1 MIQFEIPKEQAN
13 NIIKVI
19 GVGGGGGNAINHMYR
34 MGIKDVDFI
43 ICNTDAQALD
53 SSPVPTKIYLGKKL
67 TEGLGAGSNPE
78 IGNRAA
84 EESREEIELLLT
96 KNTKMVFITAGMG
109 GGTGTGAAPVIA
121 RIAKDLGILT
131 IGIITTP
138 FMREGRRK
146 RNLAEEG
153 INELRK
159 NTDSMILVNNDKLP
173 LLFGNLSMNAA
184 FAKADDVLCTA
195 AKGISELITITGRM
209 NVDFAD
215 VRNAMTDSGSAL
227 MGIGEANGQNR
238 AIEAVNAA
246 LESPLL
252 NDTNV
257 NGAQHVLAN
266 ITYGRREFMMDEF
279 DQIMTYIEDAVGQ
292 DANIKIGDCLDE
304 SLDDQL
310 RVTLIVT
317 GFEVNNSIKPQGAST
332 VKNIVSEIP
341 VTLTEIPVINAMEPI
356 VVDASIRTD
365 DSVITRVLKTEEERP
380 VKEIFAFDDFDNKW
394 KTNIN
399 EKPEEEKTVTYLN
412 SNAEIINHE
421 SEAIIEREHDVLHA
435 SLSLDEMEMMKRS
448 VDRTSKLKGFN
459 WDLSKPSEDMEEQI
473 SIPAFMRA
481 SVQLDD
487 EIHSSER
494 TSSNLSINTEN
505 KDKPLFE
512 ENNTYFNP
520 PCD

>member
-1 MIQFEIPKEQAN
+1 MADIIKFDIPKEQRN

-43 ICNTDAQALD
+43 ICNTDAQALN
-53 SSPVPTKIYLGKKL
+53 SSPIPTKVFLGKTL
-67 TEGLGAGSNPE
+67 TEGLGAGSNPD
-78 IGNRAA
+78 IGNLAA
-84 EESREEIELLLT
+84 EESREEIEQLLS

-159 NTDSMILVNNDKLP
+159 NTDSVIMVNNDKLP

-238 AIEAVNAA
+238 AIEAINAA

-252 NDTNV
+252 NDANV
-257 NGAQHVLAN
+257 NG
-266 ITYGRREFMMDEF
+266 
-279 DQIMTYIEDAVGQ
+279 
-292 DANIKIGDCLDE
+292 
-304 SLDDQL
+304 
-310 RVTLIVT
+310 
-317 GFEVNNSIKPQGAST
+317 GFP
-332 VKNIVSEIP
+332 
-341 VTLTEIPVINAMEPI
+341 
-356 VVDASIRTD
+356 
-365 DSVITRVLKTEEERP
+365 
-380 VKEIFAFDDFDNKW
+380 
-394 KTNIN
+394 
-399 EKPEEEKTVTYLN
+399 
-412 SNAEIINHE
+412 
-421 SEAIIEREHDVLHA
+421 
-435 SLSLDEMEMMKRS
+435 
-448 VDRTSKLKGFN
+448 
-459 WDLSKPSEDMEEQI
+459 
-473 SIPAFMRA
+473 
-481 SVQLDD
+481 
-487 EIHSSER
+487 
-494 TSSNLSINTEN
+494 
-505 KDKPLFE
+505 
-512 ENNTYFNP
+512 
-520 PCD
+520 

>member
-1 MIQFEIPKEQAN
+1 MIQFDIQTEQRN

-53 SSPVPTKIYLGKKL
+53 SSPIPTKIYLGKTL

-78 IGNRAA
+78 IGRKAA
-84 EESREEIELLLT
+84 EESREEIEQLLH

-146 RNLAEEG
+146 RNLAEQG
-153 INELRK
+153 IKELRE
-159 NTDSMILVNNDKLP
+159 NTDSVILVNNDKLP

-238 AIEAVNAA
+238 AIEAINAA

-252 NDTNV
+252 NDANV
-257 NGAQHVLAN
+257 NGAEHVLAN

-279 DQIMTYIEDAVGQ
+279 DQIMEYIEDAVGEN
-292 DANIKIGDCLDE
+292 ANIKIGDCYDE
-304 SLDDQL
+304 SLEDQL

-317 GFEVNNSIKPQGAST
+317 GFEVNNIISSAE
-332 VKNIVSEIP
+332 KNIVSEISAKPAELP
-341 VTLTEIPVINAMEPI
+341 VSIMVEPASSPMNQSEDVRMTLVEKKEETPLKNENFAFQNYDQNWNVNTPE
-356 VVDASIRTD
+356 
-365 DSVITRVLKTEEERP
+365 KTEQEE
-380 VKEIFAFDDFDNKW
+380 VKKI
-394 KTNIN
+394 
-399 EKPEEEKTVTYLN
+399 TYLN
-412 SNAEIINHE
+412 SNAKIIDPLSSSPVHENHD
-421 SEAIIEREHDVLHA
+421 IIQTT
-435 SLSLDEMEMMKRS
+435 LSLDEMEMLKRS
-448 VDRTSKLKGFN
+448 EDRTSKLKGFN
-459 WDLSKPSEDMEEQI
+459 FDLNKPVEDMEDQI
-473 SIPAFMRA
+473 NIPAYLR
-481 SVQLDD
+481 SNLQLDE

-494 TSSNLSINTEN
+494 ISSNLTLNTEN
-505 KDKPLFE
+505 NDKPLFRT
-512 ENNTYFNP
+512 NNSFFDP
-520 PCD
+520 EVD

>member
-1 MIQFEIPKEQAN
+1 MIQFEIPKEQRD

-34 MGIKDVDFI
+34 LGIKDVDFI
-43 ICNTDAQALD
+43 ICNTDAQALN
-53 SSPVPTKIYLGKKL
+53 SSPIPTKVYLGKTL
-67 TEGLGAGSNPE
+67 TEGLGAGSNPD
-78 IGNRAA
+78 IGNLAA
-84 EESREEIELLLT
+84 EESREEIEQLLT

-159 NTDSMILVNNDKLP
+159 NTDSVIMVNNDKLP

-227 MGIGEANGQNR
+227 MGIGEATGQNR
-238 AIEAVNAA
+238 AIESINAA

-252 NDTNV
+252 NDANV

-292 DANIKIGDCLDE
+292 DANIKIGDCFDE
-304 SLDDQL
+304 NLEDEL

-317 GFEVNNSIKPQGAST
+317 GFEVNNTIKTTTTEKNT
-332 VKNIVSEIP
+332 VAEIP
-341 VTLTEIPVINAMEPI
+341 AKPIEPVKQVELPLEL
-356 VVDASIRTD
+356 
-365 DSVITRVLKTEEERP
+365 SVKTEEVVMTLVEK
-380 VKEIFAFDDFDNKW
+380 KEEAPANNEIAFQDFDNKW
-394 KTNIN
+394 NVGK
-399 EKPEEEKTVTYLN
+399 EKAEEEKNIIYVN
-412 SNAEIINHE
+412 SNAEIIANE
-421 SEAIIEREHDVLHA
+421 IKPLNEQEPVAETIP
-435 SLSLDEMEMMKRS
+435 SLDDLEMQKRTQE
-448 VDRTSKLKGFN
+448 RTSKLKGFN
-459 WDLSKPSEDMEEQI
+459 FDLNRPVDDLEEQI
-473 SIPAFMRA
+473 NTPAYLRLNL
-481 SVQLDD
+481 QLD
-487 EIHSSER
+487 EEVHSSER
-494 TSSNLSINTEN
+494 VSSNITLNTEN
-505 KDKPLFE
+505 KDKPSFDS
-512 ENNTYFNP
+512 NNSFFNP
-520 PCD
+520 KVD

>member
-1 MIQFEIPKEQAN
+1 MIQFEIPKEQRD

-34 MGIKDVDFI
+34 LGIKDVDFI

-53 SSPVPTKIYLGKKL
+53 SSPIPTKVYLGKTL
-67 TEGLGAGSNPE
+67 TEGLGAGSNPD
-78 IGNRAA
+78 IGSRAA
-84 EESREEIELLLT
+84 VESMEEIKQLLT

-121 RIAKDLGILT
+121 RIAKDMGILT

-153 INELRK
+153 ISELRK
-159 NTDSMILVNNDKLP
+159 NTDSVILVNNDKLP

-227 MGIGEANGQNR
+227 MGIGEAVGQNR
-238 AIEAVNAA
+238 AIEAINSA

-252 NDTNV
+252 NDADVT
-257 NGAQHVLAN
+257 GAQHVLAN

-279 DQIMTYIEDAVGQ
+279 EQIMTYIEDAVGQ
-292 DANIKIGDCLDE
+292 DANIKIGDCYDE
-304 SLDDQL
+304 NLDDEL

-317 GFEVNNSIKPQGAST
+317 GFEVNNTIKNNLAKKNT
-332 VKNIVSEIP
+332 VAEIPAQRVEPPVNTVPIAEVDANIKMEEVVMTRIEKVEELPDISEIAFHDFDSRWS
-341 VTLTEIPVINAMEPI
+341 THITE
-356 VVDASIRTD
+356 
-365 DSVITRVLKTEEERP
+365 KTEEE
-380 VKEIFAFDDFDNKW
+380 K
-394 KTNIN
+394 NIIY
-399 EKPEEEKTVTYLN
+399 VN
-412 SNAEIINHE
+412 SNAEIIANEIKSLHE
-421 SEAIIEREHDVLHA
+421 QEPVAETIP
-435 SLSLDEMEMMKRS
+435 SLDDLEMQKRTQE
-448 VDRTSKLKGFN
+448 RTSKLKGFN
-459 WDLSKPSEDMEEQI
+459 FDLNKPADDIEEQI
-473 SIPAFMRA
+473 NTPAYVRLNL
-481 SVQLDD
+481 QLD
-487 EIHSSER
+487 EEVHSSER
-494 TSSNLSINTEN
+494 VSSNTTLNTEN
-505 KDKPLFE
+505 KDKPLFNS
-512 ENNTYFNP
+512 NNSFFNP
-520 PCD
+520 EVD